1 MKGCLRKTIFLIQ
14 KVTGEERM
22 LKCPNCNSKDIGKIG
37 SHQFYCWSCFI
48 ELTVNGEKM
57 SVYQVEED
65 GTLSSLDD
73 LFFGEEIPAPMQ
85 EANGM

>member
-1 MKGCLRKTIFLIQ
+1 MY
-14 KVTGEERM
+14 M
-22 LKCPNCNSKDIGKIG
+22 KCPNCGSKDIGKIG
-37 SHQFYCWSCFI
+37 SHQFYCWGCFI

-73 LFFGEEIPAPMQ
+73 LFCGEDMAQ
-85 EANGM
+85 EMTHLHASS